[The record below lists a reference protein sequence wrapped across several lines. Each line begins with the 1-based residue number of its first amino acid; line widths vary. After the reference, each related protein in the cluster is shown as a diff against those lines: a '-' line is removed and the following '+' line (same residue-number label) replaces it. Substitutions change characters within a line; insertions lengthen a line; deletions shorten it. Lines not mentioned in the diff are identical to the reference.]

1 MKINAWEQDQDYLE
15 IVSDLLNTKEVQK
28 LDQFTQHHNYTRL
41 QHSISVSYQS
51 YLIAKKWHLN
61 DRAVARAGL
70 LHDLFYYDW
79 RTTKFDLGS
88 HAYIHPRV
96 ALRNA
101 EKLTPLTPMEKDI
114 ILKHMWGATL
124 AFPKY
129 RESIIVSVV
138 DDYAAT
144 QEYLGHVH
152 KKARFMLNKMQQRI
166 SSEK

>member
-70 LHDLFYYDW
+70 LLS
-79 RTTKFDLGS
+79 L
-88 HAYIHPRV
+88 IH
-96 ALRNA
+96 
-101 EKLTPLTPMEKDI
+101 I
-114 ILKHMWGATL
+114 
-124 AFPKY
+124 
-129 RESIIVSVV
+129 
-138 DDYAAT
+138 
-144 QEYLGHVH
+144 
-152 KKARFMLNKMQQRI
+152 
-166 SSEK
+166 